1 VKRPRFLLLLVFVLA
16 GACGRAP
23 ATSSSSQS
31 PAVSPPPAAAPIPAP
46 TAAALLTAEDSRK
59 LVGRWHRTDGDY
71 TLEIRG
77 VRPDGLVEA
86 RYYNPGPIQV
96 SRAAAGRHE
105 DEIALVVELRDRNY
119 PGNLYTLTYDPA
131 KDELRGLYS
140 HLGLQQTFD
149 VTFVRERAS

>member
-1 VKRPRFLLLLVFVLA
+1 VKRPRSLLLLVLALA

-23 ATSSSSQS
+23 ASSSSS
-31 PAVSPPPAAAPIPAP
+31 PSSATPAAAVPAP
-46 TAAALLTAEDSRK
+46 ASTAAALLTAGDSRK

-96 SRAAAGRHE
+96 ARAAAGRHE
-105 DEIALVVELRDRNY
+105 DALALVVELRDRNY

-131 KDELRGLYS
+131 RDELRGLYS